1 MDFPHKK
8 TKEGIIIHVR
18 VQPRSFRRTIE
29 IEGEKLRVRLKSP
42 PIDNKANEELVEFV
56 AEELGVKKSSVTIIK
71 GLSSREKVLLIRM
84 PS

>member
-1 MDFPHKK
+1 MDIPHKR

-18 VQPRSFRRTIE
+18 VHPRSCRRAME
-29 IEGEKLRVRLKSP
+29 IEGEKLKVRLKSP
-42 PIDNKANEELVEFV
+42 PIDNKANEELVDLV